1 MSSTLVFVVP
11 DYTQVFIVETDVSY
25 GGIGVF
31 LLQKGIPIDTLVRF
45 YHLHIG
51 VSISIRS
58 IWSF

>member
-1 MSSTLVFVVP
+1 MLVVP